1 MYEYNI
7 NEVLK
12 IVDGDTVDILIDVGF
27 DMLRKERVRLNRI
40 DTPESSSK
48 DITEKQL
55 GLEAKEYLTNW
66 LKKNKKLRIK
76 TTKDDKY
83 GRILGDIFNETGECI
98 NDLLVEKGYAW
109 SYDGGTKTKDLNIL
123 LEKRK

>member
-48 DITEKQL
+48 DIT
-55 GLEAKEYLTNW
+55 
-66 LKKNKKLRIK
+66 
-76 TTKDDKY
+76 
-83 GRILGDIFNETGECI
+83 
-98 NDLLVEKGYAW
+98 
-109 SYDGGTKTKDLNIL
+109 
-123 LEKRK
+123 

>member
-76 TTKDDKY
+76 TIKDDKY

-98 NDLLVEKGYAW
+98 NDLLIEKGYAW

>member
-66 LKKNKKLRIK
+66 FKKNKKLRIK

-83 GRILGDIFNETGECI
+83 GRILGDIFNESGDCI
-98 NDLLVEKGYAW
+98 NDLLIEKGYAW